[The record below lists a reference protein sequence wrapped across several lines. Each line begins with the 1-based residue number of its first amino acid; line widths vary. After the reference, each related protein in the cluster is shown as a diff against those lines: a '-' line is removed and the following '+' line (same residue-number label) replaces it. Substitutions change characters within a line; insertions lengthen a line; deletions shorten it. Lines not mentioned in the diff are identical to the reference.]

1 MVDHSTR
8 EPSTFALVRGVVDDV
23 VGLFRKEIA
32 LAKAEASEKM
42 DRVLGAATM
51 LVVAV
56 VLMIGAVG
64 VLLSALVALL
74 AAFLVAQGMGPE
86 SAHALAALVIG
97 VLLGIV
103 AWVVLSR
110 AVQGLKLRNIA
121 LPKTTQAL
129 GRDVELVKEKI

>member
-1 MVDHSTR
+1 MVDSTR

-23 VGLFRKEIA
+23 VGLFRKEID
-32 LAKAEASEKM
+32 LAKAEASEKV

-51 LVVAV
+51 LVVAA

-86 SAHALAALVIG
+86 AAHAVSALAIGLV
-97 VLLGIV
+97 LGIV
-103 AWVVLSR
+103 AWFMLSR
-110 AVQGLKLRNIA
+110 AMLGLKLRNMA
-121 LPKTTQAL
+121 LPKTASAL
-129 GRDVELVKEKI
+129 GRDAELVKEKI